1 MDLTTAGTT
10 VAAYVAGLTGS
21 MKAQVQNGSIKG
33 INVAQ
38 TLREVS
44 HAVKNVLSGQT
55 SDLATKFDR
64 SRQTDFTSLNVDV
77 ALKQGQGTIK
87 SLSIQAPLLRI
98 TQGEPAS
105 VDLVN
110 KQLDVEIKA
119 RVVGSLKGQGG
130 LESMKGV
137 TVDRK

>member
-10 VAAYVAGLTGS
+10 VAAYVAGQTGS

-87 SLSIQAPLLRI
+87 SLSIPDQLLRVKP
-98 TQGEPAS
+98 GERTS
-105 VDLVN
+105 VRS
-110 KQLDVEIKA
+110 EE
-119 RVVGSLKGQGG
+119 G
-130 LESMKGV
+130 
-137 TVDRK
+137 

>member
-1 MDLTTAGTT
+1 MSLRKVALEPCLLALGQEGRLAGLGSVDMDLTTAGTT

-44 HAVKNVLSGQT
+44 NAVKNVRRGQT

-64 SRQTDFTSLNVDV
+64 SRQTDFTSPSLAEVGRESCRERVGQDVCVLVV
-77 ALKQGQGTIK
+77 ALTIK
-87 SLSIQAPLLRI
+87 QHPTI
-98 TQGEPAS
+98 
-105 VDLVN
+105 
-110 KQLDVEIKA
+110 
-119 RVVGSLKGQGG
+119 
-130 LESMKGV
+130 
-137 TVDRK
+137 

>member
-1 MDLTTAGTT
+1 MSLRKVALEPCLLALGQEGRLAGLGSVDMDLTTAGTT

-55 SDLATKFDR
+55 SDLATKLDR
-64 SRQTDFTSLNVDV
+64 SRQTDFTPSRRAERREGEEGV
-77 ALKQGQGTIK
+77 GT
-87 SLSIQAPLLRI
+87 S
-98 TQGEPAS
+98 E
-105 VDLVN
+105 
-110 KQLDVEIKA
+110 
-119 RVVGSLKGQGG
+119 
-130 LESMKGV
+130 
-137 TVDRK
+137 

>member
-105 VDLVN
+105 VDLVRS
-110 KQLDVEIKA
+110 EER
-119 RVVGSLKGQGG
+119 RVGNECVSTCR
-130 LESMKGV
+130 SRWS
-137 TVDRK
+137 TYH